1 MNLRLVP
8 MAERAVWLIRTWRY
22 PAPYN
27 VYNVSADEAID
38 EFLDGS
44 YYAAENDSGELI
56 GFFCFG
62 ASARVPAGHF
72 AGCYDADAL
81 DIGLGLRPDLNGQ
94 GLGRG
99 FMQAGLDFAA
109 SNLGADCLRLSV
121 MRFNRRAIRLYQNLG
136 FVHTCQFRAMD
147 LRMNRIFWVMTKH
160 LSRH

>member
-22 PAPYN
+22 PPPYH
-27 VYNVSADEAID
+27 VYNVHVDEAMD

-62 ASARVPAGHF
+62 AAARVPAGHA

-81 DIGLGLRPDLNGQ
+81 DIGLGLRPDLTGQ
-94 GLGRG
+94 GMGRG
-99 FMQAGLDFAA
+99 FMQAGIDFAA
-109 SNLGADCLRLSV
+109 RELGAACLRLSV
-121 MRFNRRAIRLYQNLG
+121 LQFNRRAIRLYRNLG
-136 FVHTCQFRAMD
+136 FLQTCQFCAVD
-147 LRMNRIFWVMTKH
+147 LGMSRVFWVMAKP
-160 LSRH
+160 LSRQ